1 MILFQDQRQGELMK
15 KILVCC
21 LATLS
26 FSALADYH
34 HDHRYTKWQRM
45 EMERM
50 PAAMEGVR
58 NMFEFNVD
66 SALRGAFAF
75 DNSKVKGEDA
85 TNDARSD
92 LSLNYAYGIARLFQL
107 GARVNYF
114 SGKSGANDYENFD
127 LSVGGIFNSE
137 EDFSRSTYVSLY
149 LGAGWAEEF
158 GPNTRDELQFAT
170 LAVGKRI
177 PLEVLGIKHL
187 SYSPEVA
194 LKNVSSTTGNALDHS
209 QSMQFRF
216 LQFSVLF

>member
-1 MILFQDQRQGELMK
+1 MK
-15 KILVCC
+15 KFFV
-21 LATLS
+21 LALASLS

-58 NMFEFNVD
+58 HMFEFNVD

-75 DNSKVKGEDA
+75 DNSKVRGEDA

-92 LSLNYAYGIARLFQL
+92 LSLNYAYGVAKLFQL
-107 GARVNYF
+107 GARMNYF

-127 LSVGGIFNSE
+127 FSVGGILNSE
-137 EDFSRSTYVSLY
+137 EDFSRATFVSLY

-170 LAVGKRI
+170 LAVGRRF
-177 PLEVLGIKHL
+177 PLEAFGIKHL

-194 LKNVSSTTGNALDHS
+194 LKNVSSTTGKALDHS